1 MTRMLNLLALLGSFS
16 ALVSCATVDPACQK
30 EIDDCLKRCQASG
43 GDEVKVEHVTPE
55 QSQTWC
61 ENRCQH
67 CHDKT
72 TPPAAP
78 PSSSPPTYTGNA
90 KP

>member
-1 MTRMLNLLALLGSFS
+1 MLHVLALLGSIG
-16 ALVSCATVDPACQK
+16 ALAACATVDPGCEK
-30 EIDDCLKRCQASG
+30 EINDCLKRCQASG

-67 CHDKT
+67 CHET
-72 TPPAAP
+72 STPPAAQP
-78 PSSSPPTYTGNA
+78 QSSPPTYTGDA

>member
-1 MTRMLNLLALLGSFS
+1 MSRWVAGAF
-16 ALVSCATVDPACQK
+16 LVWGLPACATVDPTCEQA
-30 EIDDCLKRCQASG
+30 INDCLKRCQASG

-61 ENRCQH
+61 ENRCQR
-67 CHDKT
+67 CRDST

-78 PSSSPPTYTGNA
+78 PPSSPPTYTGTA
-90 KP
+90 P